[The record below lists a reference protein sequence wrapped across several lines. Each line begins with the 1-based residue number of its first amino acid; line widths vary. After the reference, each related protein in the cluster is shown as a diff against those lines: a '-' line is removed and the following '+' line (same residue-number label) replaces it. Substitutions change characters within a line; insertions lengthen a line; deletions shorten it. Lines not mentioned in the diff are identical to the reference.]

1 MHRIQEVP
9 FNSDKLQTNTVQ
21 VKVYPIIEK
30 VITKKIPKE
39 EFKWK
44 LVRGSG
50 KGGQKINTQP
60 IQPHVIHIPVRI
72 NTCKRRE
79 QIILTSY
86 NLN

>member
-21 VKVYPIIEK
+21 VKVYSIIEK

-60 IQPHVIHIPVRI
+60 IQSIRKSRLSWWYMALLRESVR
-72 NTCKRRE
+72 
-79 QIILTSY
+79 
-86 NLN
+86 